1 MQQKGGEV
9 KSYLEILGSLL
20 YLTLGRL
27 SRRREFTSI
36 WFPFTWLYICL
47 HDTPQNALCARVT

>member
-20 YLTLGRL
+20 
-27 SRRREFTSI
+27 
-36 WFPFTWLYICL
+36 
-47 HDTPQNALCARVT
+47 DTGATFAPARVHFDLVPFHMALHLLT

>member
-20 YLTLGRL
+20 
-27 SRRREFTSI
+27 
-36 WFPFTWLYICL
+36 
-47 HDTPQNALCARVT
+47 DTGATFAPARVHFDLVPFHMALHLFT